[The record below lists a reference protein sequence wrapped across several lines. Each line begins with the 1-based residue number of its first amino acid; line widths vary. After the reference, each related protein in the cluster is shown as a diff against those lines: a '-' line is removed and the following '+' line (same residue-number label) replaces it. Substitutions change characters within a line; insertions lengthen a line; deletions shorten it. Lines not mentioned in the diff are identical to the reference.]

1 MRIILA
7 GGSGFLGSALAAR
20 CRAEGHDTRILTR
33 SPEGMAPDQIQWQP
47 DGTAG
52 SWAEALNGAD
62 VIVNLAGEGIADG
75 RWTAARK
82 NAIRQSRLL
91 STRSLVTAIRR
102 LTTPPALLVNASGVG
117 YYGDRGAEPVTETTS
132 AGRDFLAELCVEW
145 EREAEQASSIARVA
159 ILRNGLVLHPSGGA
173 LARMLLPFRVGL
185 GGRLGSG
192 DQYLPWIHLD
202 DWVDLVRWLMV
213 NPDAR
218 GAFNVTAPGPVTNAA
233 FTRALGRALHRPT
246 IIPVPVF
253 ALRLLFGELA
263 DTLLTGQRAIPL
275 RAQEMGFPFRFAH
288 IDDALRDLLHKGHG
302 DRSP

>member
-288 IDDALRDLLHKGHG
+288 IDDALRDLLQKGHG
-302 DRSP
+302 